1 MDKEQIIKEWTYQS
15 LNNKTNDILSLKLA
29 IFYSSINCVELIN
42 LNLLDQAFN
51 YYYWFICK
59 KTDNIYYINLN
70 INDKQHQTQK
80 DVTNILSELHRY
92 NYKQL
97 NFDIITTSISPID
110 KTKYLLIEHINDIY
124 YLVKNLTIDE
134 KKVVKLNKPS
144 RNIRYK
150 RRLILLNSV
159 NKQTKQTEQTKNK
172 TKKRLY
178 SETTTCSKK
187 NNKRRK
193 TEPELLIDWS
203 QMVSASSVRNYMLND
218 PLLDFLKEYNINS
231 LNDVPIRST
240 KSKYRTSN
248 FSFNSNDTF
257 TKYIMDAGIEFENEL
272 IELIKKS
279 HKIVKVAD
287 FTDSR
292 KIEKFQET
300 INLMKKGVPI
310 IYQGVLHDYESKT
323 FGIPDLI
330 VRSDYINKLMGYNIV
345 SDEESKMGSP
355 NLNVNYHYKI
365 IDIKHSNI
373 PLRSDGIH
381 ILNSESIPVYKGQL
395 YIYTTALNKVLGI
408 NINKAYIWGKKYKY
422 ECCKI
427 KYEETN
433 FLNKLGTI
441 DYNNVDS
448 DYIQQTKNAV
458 DWIITLRNEGCNWT
472 LLPIPCRSEL
482 YPNMK
487 NEKDNNYHK
496 LKQELNNYICEITNV
511 WHCGIKKR
519 QCAHINSVYSWDDVN
534 CTSKNMG
541 FNPGKIASTVDAI
554 LNINRQNTDLIR
566 PSIIKYD
573 RLNWHHQ
580 QTNVLECYLDFETL
594 NSNFGSIIKDGLISY
609 NMNQY
614 IFMIGIGYVKNNEWV
629 FKTFLMK
636 KKTIESEK
644 TMFNEFMKYI
654 SDILIQ
660 ENKTKAKMYHWSH
673 AEVSAYNNFKSRH
686 SDIIINDSHISFYDL
701 NKVFIQEPVTVKD
714 AFDFSLK
721 SIAKALKN
729 HNLINSVWDTSST
742 CSNGLNAMILANNL
756 YDKNI
761 IDPNYKINNDCIMKE
776 IIYYNEIDCKVMWEI
791 HKLIRKNN

>member
-1 MDKEQIIKEWTYQS
+1 MDKYIKMDTEQIIKEWSYQS
-15 LNNKTNDILSLKLA
+15 LENKNDTNNILSLKIAEL
-29 IFYSSINCVELIN
+29 YSNTNFVELLN
-42 LNLLDQAFN
+42 LNLLDESLN
-51 YYYWFICK
+51 CYYWFICK
-59 KTDNIYYINLN
+59 KTGELYFINLN
-70 INDKQHQTQK
+70 NDENHK
-80 DVTNILSELHRY
+80 DIIQPLSELNKHDF
-92 NYKQL
+92 KQL
-97 NFDIITTSISPID
+97 NVDIITSSILPTD
-110 KTKYLLIEHINDIY
+110 KTNYLLIENINDVY
-124 YLVKNLTIDE
+124 YLVKNLTIE
-134 KKVVKLNKPS
+134 QKTVSKLNKPS

-150 RRLILLNSV
+150 RREILANSLKYI
-159 NKQTKQTEQTKNK
+159 NDQPKQIN
-172 TKKRLY
+172 KKRVY
-178 SETTTCSKK
+178 SETTICSKK
-187 NNKRRK
+187 NNKRIK
-193 TEPELLIDWS
+193 TDNKLVIDWN
-203 QMVSASSVRNYMLND
+203 QMVSASTVRNYMLND

-231 LNDVPIRST
+231 LNDTPLRTT
-240 KSKYRTSN
+240 KSKSN
-248 FSFNSNDTF
+248 FNKNIDTF
-257 TKYIMDAGIEFENEL
+257 TKHIMESGIEFENEL
-272 IELIKKS
+272 IKLIKKS

-300 INLMKKGVPI
+300 INLMKQGAPI
-310 IYQGVLHDYESKT
+310 IYQGVLHDYENKT

-330 VRSDYINKLMGYNIV
+330 VRSDYINNLMGYNII
-345 SDEESKMGSP
+345 SDEESKMRSP

-395 YIYTTALNKVLGI
+395 CIYTVALNKVLGI
-408 NINKAYIWGKKYKY
+408 NINKAYIWGKKYTH

-441 DYNNVDS
+441 DYNNIDS

-458 DWIITLRNEGCNWT
+458 EWIITLRNEGCNWS

-487 NEKDNNYHK
+487 NEKDSNYHK
-496 LKQELNNYICEITNV
+496 LKQELNNHICEITNI
-511 WHCGIKKR
+511 WYCGIKKR
-519 QCAHINSVYSWDDVN
+519 QCAHANSVYSWDDIN

-541 FNPGKIASTVDAI
+541 FNPGKIATTVDAI

-580 QTNVLECYLDFETL
+580 QTNVLEFYLDFETL

-609 NMNQY
+609 DLNQY
-614 IFMIGIGYVKNNEWV
+614 IFMIGVGYVKNNEWV

-636 KKTIESEK
+636 RKTIESEII
-644 TMFNEFMKYI
+644 MFNEFMKYI

-660 ENKTKAKMYHWSH
+660 ENKTKAKMYHWSF
-673 AEVSAYNNFKSRH
+673 AEVCAYNKFKTRH
-686 SDIIINDSHISFYDL
+686 SNILINDSHISFYDL

-721 SIAKALKN
+721 SVAKALNK
-729 HNLINSVWDTSST
+729 HNLIKSVWDTSSA

-761 IDPNYKINNDCIMKE
+761 INEKYAINNEPIMKE

-791 HKLIRKNN
+791 HKLIRENN

>member
-15 LNNKTNDILSLKLA
+15 LNNKTNDILLLSLKLA
-29 IFYSSINCVELIN
+29 VFYSSINCVELIN
-42 LNLLDQAFN
+42 LNLLDESLN
-51 YYYWFICK
+51 CYYWFICK
-59 KTDNIYYINLN
+59 KTGNLYYINLN
-70 INDKQHQTQK
+70 IDDRQYQTQK
-80 DVTNILSELHRY
+80 NITNVLSELNKHDF
-92 NYKQL
+92 KQL
-97 NFDIITTSISPID
+97 NVDIITSTILPTD
-110 KTKYLLIEHINDIY
+110 KTNYLLIENINDVY
-124 YLVKNLTIDE
+124 YLVKNLTI
-134 KKVVKLNKPS
+134 KQQTVSKLNKPS

-150 RRLILLNSV
+150 RRTILANSLKYI
-159 NKQTKQTEQTKNK
+159 NDQPKQIN
-172 TKKRLY
+172 KKRVY
-178 SETTTCSKK
+178 SETTVNT
-187 NNKRRK
+187 NNKRIK
-193 TEPELLIDWS
+193 TDNKLFIDWD

-231 LNDVPIRST
+231 LNDVPIRTT
-240 KSKYRTSN
+240 KTRTN
-248 FSFNSNDTF
+248 FNKNIDIF
-257 TKYIMDAGIEFENEL
+257 TKHIMESGIEFENEL
-272 IELIKKS
+272 IELINKS

-300 INLMKKGVPI
+300 INLMKQGVPI

-330 VRSDYINKLMGYNIV
+330 VRSDYINKLMGYNII
-345 SDEESKMGSP
+345 SDEESKMRSP

-395 YIYTTALNKVLGI
+395 YIYTIALNKVLGI

-422 ECCKI
+422 ECCKV

-441 DYNNVDS
+441 DYNNIDS

-458 DWIITLRNEGCNWT
+458 DWIITLRNEGSLWT

-487 NEKDNNYHK
+487 NEKDSNYHK
-496 LKQELNNYICEITNV
+496 IKQELNNHIYEITNI

-519 QCAHINSVYSWDDVN
+519 QCAHINSVYSWNNIN
-534 CTSKNMG
+534 CTSKIMG

-573 RLNWHHQ
+573 RLNWYHQ
-580 QTNVLECYLDFETL
+580 QTNVLEFYLDFETL
-594 NSNFGSIIKDGLISY
+594 NSNFGSIIKNGLISY
-609 NMNQY
+609 DLNQF
-614 IFMIGIGYVKNNEWV
+614 IFMIGIGYVKNNEWI

-636 KKTIESEK
+636 RKTIESEK
-644 TMFNEFMKYI
+644 IMFNEFMKYI

-660 ENKTKAKMYHWSH
+660 ENKTKAKMYHWSF
-673 AEVSAYNNFKSRH
+673 AEVCAYNKFKSRH

-701 NKVFIQEPVTVKD
+701 NKVFIKEPVTVKD

-729 HNLINSVWDTSST
+729 HNLIKSVWDTSSA

-761 IDPNYKINNDCIMKE
+761 INPNYKINNNCIMKE

-791 HKLIRKNN
+791 HKLIRENN

>member
-1 MDKEQIIKEWTYQS
+1 MDKEQIINEWTYQS
-15 LNNKTNDILSLKLA
+15 LNNKTNDILLLSLKLA
-29 IFYSSINCVELIN
+29 VFYSSINCVELIN
-42 LNLLDQAFN
+42 LNLLDESLN
-51 YYYWFICK
+51 CYYWFICK
-59 KTDNIYYINLN
+59 KTGNLYYINLN
-70 INDKQHQTQK
+70 IDDRQYQTQK
-80 DVTNILSELHRY
+80 NITNVLSELNKHDF
-92 NYKQL
+92 KQL
-97 NFDIITTSISPID
+97 NVDIITSTILPTD
-110 KTKYLLIEHINDIY
+110 KTNYLLIENINDVY
-124 YLVKNLTIDE
+124 YLVKNLTI
-134 KKVVKLNKPS
+134 KQQTVSKLNKPS

-150 RRLILLNSV
+150 RRTILANSLKYI
-159 NKQTKQTEQTKNK
+159 NDQPKQIN
-172 TKKRLY
+172 KKRVY
-178 SETTTCSKK
+178 SETTVNT
-187 NNKRRK
+187 NNKRIK
-193 TEPELLIDWS
+193 TDNKLFIDWD

-231 LNDVPIRST
+231 LNDVPIRTT
-240 KSKYRTSN
+240 KTRTN
-248 FSFNSNDTF
+248 FNKNIDIF
-257 TKYIMDAGIEFENEL
+257 TKHIMESGIEFENEL
-272 IELIKKS
+272 IELINKS

-300 INLMKKGVPI
+300 INLMKQGVPI

-330 VRSDYINKLMGYNIV
+330 VRSDYINKLMGYNII
-345 SDEESKMGSP
+345 SDEESKMRSP

-395 YIYTTALNKVLGI
+395 YIYTIALNKVLGI

-422 ECCKI
+422 ECCKV

-441 DYNNVDS
+441 DYNNIDS

-458 DWIITLRNEGCNWT
+458 DWIITLRSEGSLWT

-487 NEKDNNYHK
+487 NEKDSNYHK
-496 LKQELNNYICEITNV
+496 LKQELNNHIYEITNI

-519 QCAHINSVYSWDDVN
+519 QCAHINSVYSWNNIN
-534 CTSKNMG
+534 CTSKIMG

-573 RLNWHHQ
+573 RLNWYHQ
-580 QTNVLECYLDFETL
+580 QTNVLEFYLDFETL
-594 NSNFGSIIKDGLISY
+594 NSNFGSIIKNGLISY
-609 NMNQY
+609 DLNQF
-614 IFMIGIGYVKNNEWV
+614 IFMIGIGYVKNNEWI

-636 KKTIESEK
+636 RKTIESEK
-644 TMFNEFMKYI
+644 IMFNEFMKYI

-660 ENKTKAKMYHWSH
+660 ENKTKAKMYHWSF
-673 AEVSAYNNFKSRH
+673 AEVCAYNKFKSRH

-701 NKVFIQEPVTVKD
+701 NKVFIKEPVTVKD

-729 HNLINSVWDTSST
+729 HNLIKSVWDTSST

-761 IDPNYKINNDCIMKE
+761 INPYYKINNNCIMKE

-791 HKLIRKNN
+791 HKLIRENN